1 VTEAPDANVSLN
13 ALSREAT
20 AEALFRACG
29 STRFVA
35 AMLTRRP
42 FASRSAV
49 FSAAAEIW
57 ATLGPAD
64 FHEAFSHHP
73 EIGADLA
80 DLRQRFAPTAAWS
93 RAEQASAAGA
103 SDDTLH
109 ALRHGNQAYRARFG
123 YPFIVCA
130 TGKTAAEMR
139 ALLEARLANPAE
151 VELAIAAAE
160 QAKITRLRLEKL
172 GP

>member
-1 VTEAPDANVSLN
+1 VTEAPEANLSLN
-13 ALSREAT
+13 ALSREAA

-49 FSAAAEIW
+49 FDAAAEVW
-57 ATLGPAD
+57 ATLGPED
-64 FHEAFSHHP
+64 YREAFSHHP

-80 DLRQRFAPTAAWS
+80 ELRQRFMPTAAWS
-93 RAEQASAAGA
+93 RAEQATAAGA
-103 SDDTLH
+103 SDATLH
-109 ALRHGNQAYRARFG
+109 ALRDGNQAYRARFG
-123 YPFIVCA
+123 YTFIVCA
-130 TGKTAAEMR
+130 TSRTAAEMC
-139 ALLEARLANPAE
+139 ALLEARLGNPPDL
-151 VELAIAAAE
+151 ELAIAAAE
-160 QAKITRLRLEKL
+160 QGKITRLRLEKL